1 MALAKTES
9 GFSNQA
15 VVMKHSAPIV
25 NTDPTVQKLWMNAL
39 KNSMS
44 NEFSPKMI
52 RGSSSQ
58 TAASRKSRNG
68 AMIPPKSH
76 KPEQS
81 ETPKFL

>member
-1 MALAKTES
+1 
-9 GFSNQA
+9 
-15 VVMKHSAPIV
+15 
-25 NTDPTVQKLWMNAL
+25 MNAF
-39 KNSMS
+39 KNSLS
-44 NEFSPKMI
+44 HEFLPKMI

-58 TAASRKSRNG
+58 MAASRKSRNG